1 MPDSFFDKFPGRW
14 TLLIIAGLM
23 VFFSAIPLVNGL
35 ISSGPNMD
43 YTLWQKTGN
52 LLLDGAE
59 IYPRDGKK
67 FPFMYPPPCATM
79 LAPISRLPEVVFVF
93 LLTALNSLAWAACI
107 LLSVYLVTG
116 SFRSPHLS
124 LYFWPSIAVIPLVH
138 NTYTL
143 GQPAILLL
151 ALLLGCF
158 ALIRTGRPFAGGALL
173 AIAVAIKAYPLIAAG
188 YFVYQRKWKAMAGL
202 VAGLVVLFFV
212 LPLIFR
218 TPAQVRD
225 DAVVW
230 TQGMLFR
237 FDSDTIA
244 QRPKRSYSFKNQS
257 LQATV
262 HRLFRS
268 VPADGEAKD
277 GWTVNVVDLGFRGAN
292 ILMMVAV
299 AALVV
304 FYAVSAWR
312 APPQGT
318 AASLDEGMV
327 SLIVVFLAPLS
338 FQYSYVWLIFPL
350 TALLYLGVSSPMGSR
365 LRSMAWWGIG
375 GCVGLLALSIPAAR
389 LSNAYANVFLSGL
402 VVFVV
407 LGLILRSGWIKS
419 GNAHSGISQT

>member
-1 MPDSFFDKFPGRW
+1 
-14 TLLIIAGLM
+14 
-23 VFFSAIPLVNGL
+23 
-35 ISSGPNMD
+35 
-43 YTLWQKTGN
+43 
-52 LLLDGAE
+52 
-59 IYPRDGKK
+59 
-67 FPFMYPPPCATM
+67 
-79 LAPISRLPEVVFVF
+79 
-93 LLTALNSLAWAACI
+93 
-107 LLSVYLVTG
+107 
-116 SFRSPHLS
+116 
-124 LYFWPSIAVIPLVH
+124 
-138 NTYTL
+138 
-143 GQPAILLL
+143 
-151 ALLLGCF
+151 
-158 ALIRTGRPFAGGALL
+158 
-173 AIAVAIKAYPLIAAG
+173 
-188 YFVYQRKWKAMAGL
+188 
-202 VAGLVVLFFV
+202 
-212 LPLIFR
+212 
-218 TPAQVRD
+218 VRD

-407 LGLILRSGWIKS
+407 LGLILRSGWLKS
-419 GNAHSGISQT
+419 GNERSGNVQI

>member
-1 MPDSFFDKFPGRW
+1 MPVSFFDKFPGRW
-14 TLLIIAGLM
+14 TLLILAGLM
-23 VFFSAIPLVNGL
+23 VVFSAIPLVNG
-35 ISSGPNMD
+35 ITSSGSNMD
-43 YTLWQKTGN
+43 YTLWQDTGN

-79 LAPISRLPEVVFVF
+79 LAPISRLPEAVFVF
-93 LLTALNSLAWAACI
+93 LLVTLNSLAWAASI

-116 SFRSPHLS
+116 SFRSEHLS
-124 LYFWPSIAVIPLVH
+124 LYFWPSIAVLPLVH

-151 ALLLGCF
+151 ALLLACF
-158 ALIRTGRPFAGGALL
+158 ALIRTGRPFAGGVLL
-173 AIAVAIKAYPLIAAG
+173 AVAVAIKAYPLIAAG
-188 YFVYQRKWKAMAGL
+188 YFFYHRKWKAMAGL
-202 VAGLVVLFFV
+202 LVGLVVLFFL
-212 LPLIFR
+212 LPLFFR

-225 DAVVW
+225 DALVW
-230 TQGMLFR
+230 AQGMLFR

-268 VPADGEAKD
+268 VPADGESKD
-277 GWTVNVVDLGFRGAN
+277 DWTVNIVDLGFRGAN
-292 ILMMVAV
+292 ILMLVAV
-299 AALVV
+299 AALVI

-327 SLIVVFLAPLS
+327 SLIVIFLAPLS

-350 TALLYLGVSSPMGSR
+350 TALLYLGISSSSASR
-365 LRSMAWWGIG
+365 LRSVAWWGLG

-389 LSNAYANVFLSGL
+389 LANAYANLFLAGL
-402 VVFVV
+402 VLYVV
-407 LGLILRSGWIKS
+407 LGFILRSGRLKS
-419 GNAHSGISQT
+419 GDAHSGPAPT